1 MERASKAW
9 RYAAA
14 LGVLLLALLL
24 RWLLL
29 PVLDDRLPYLPLYG
43 AVAAVL
49 WFGGLRLAFAVAVL
63 GFATVEA
70 AVPWLPLDP
79 AAWRAGLPLRAFTYG
94 VSCAVV
100 LGGGHA
106 LRRVRHTLRQEQER
120 VRQERSERNKAEQRA
135 LLMELAEARSAS
147 QAAAVDA
154 RLAAVLRHVG
164 DAIVACSVQGR
175 IVAWNP
181 AAERMFGYT
190 ESEALGQPVSML
202 VPSHAAGER
211 EALLQQAEQQ
221 QLASAETVRVARDG
235 RRIEVLLRVAAMR
248 NADGQLL
255 GYTASMQDIGERK
268 RTEEALRRSEATLR
282 AFYDNSPV
290 CMGVVEA
297 VPVRDLLH
305 LYDNPVTCRLFG
317 LPPGGTAH
325 RRATE
330 MGASAQTI
338 ASWRRAYGRSLRT
351 GKPVQFEYRLDRAEG
366 VRWLTATVCPIG
378 RGPTGRHRFC
388 YVSEDVTERYQA
400 QLQLREADR
409 RKDEFLATLAHE
421 LRNPLAPLQNG
432 VEILR
437 LRGGDAQV
445 RQQAIDMMA
454 RQLAHMVHLVD
465 DLLDL
470 RRITTGRLELRRE
483 RVPLHAVLDRAVETS
498 QRLLHAEGHALRY
511 SPPPDHFVVEGDVTR
526 LTQVFG
532 NLLNNAAK
540 YTPHGGVISIDVRLD
555 GDDAVVE
562 VADNGIGIPEA
573 MLTRVFEMFAQVDRA
588 VARSQGGLGI
598 GLALARR
605 LVEMH
610 GGTIT
615 ARSEGEGRGSCFSVR
630 LPVLQDEPAV
640 SAPLPGRAQHA
651 VRRGCKVLIA
661 DDNTDA
667 AGSLAELLA
676 LEGHETFVV
685 HDGLAAVSAAR
696 DFRPDVVLLD
706 LGMPRLA
713 GDEAARL
720 IRRGGPDA
728 PLLVAVTGWGQAED
742 LQRTKEAGFHAHLV
756 KPVDL
761 DALRQV
767 LQLRCGVPGREAASQ
782 RAAN

>member
-540 YTPHGGVISIDVRLD
+540 YTPHGGAISIDVRLD
-555 GDDAVVE
+555 GEDAVIE

>member
-511 SPPPDHFVVEGDVTR
+511 SPPPDHLVVEGDVTR

-540 YTPHGGVISIDVRLD
+540 YTPHGGAISIDVWLD
-555 GDDAVVE
+555 GEDAVIE

-630 LPVLQDEPAV
+630 LPVLQDEPPA